1 MHCIYFLT
9 RFLIVTAE
17 YSRRYDFVGYFFFTA
32 EEQYEIYKGD
42 TIMRLLLGLMR
53 KGSHHI
59 TPTAE
64 TLGIF
69 YENPAQELLQ
79 SLHSCMQPW
88 TTNG

>member
-1 MHCIYFLT
+1 
-9 RFLIVTAE
+9 
-17 YSRRYDFVGYFFFTA
+17 
-32 EEQYEIYKGD
+32 
-42 TIMRLLLGLMR
+42 MRLLLGLMR